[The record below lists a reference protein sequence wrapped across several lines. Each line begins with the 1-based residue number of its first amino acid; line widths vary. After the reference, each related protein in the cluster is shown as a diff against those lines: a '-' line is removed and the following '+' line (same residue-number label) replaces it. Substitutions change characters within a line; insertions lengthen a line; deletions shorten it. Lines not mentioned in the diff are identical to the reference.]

1 MSNPISKV
9 ENRISHILLS
19 GLIKPNLDRP
29 TVAKWWGFFF
39 LTSDSCSYIHGIIKK
54 GNIMNK
60 PQLELNEATV
70 QTIGQLSEAIKV
82 IANSINTLQKAIIL
96 LKERVDKLD
105 ERSSS

>member
-1 MSNPISKV
+1 
-9 ENRISHILLS
+9 
-19 GLIKPNLDRP
+19 
-29 TVAKWWGFFF
+29 
-39 LTSDSCSYIHGIIKK
+39 
-54 GNIMNK
+54 MNK

-82 IANSINTLQKAIIL
+82 IANNINTLQKAIIM